1 MKRHKICKIIFAILA
16 VFLCVAFY
24 ELIGICITYK
34 KQPAVSDATIKETQN
49 IMSVAGR
56 ENTERA
62 VIIEKNSQALLERVR
77 LIQNAKDEIIL
88 STFAFKSDESGKLIL
103 GALHDAADRGV
114 HVRIL
119 VDGMESWIDMEGNP
133 YFYGLSSHENVEIKL
148 YNKANPLKP
157 WKTMGRMH
165 DKYLIA
171 DGKIYILGGRNTYN
185 YFLGDFPGHKN
196 FDRDVLVVCDEPQKD
211 NSVNQLWNYFETI
224 WEQEDCRYFHN
235 SKKLADRQSVK
246 KAVLE
251 LQEGYQQYFEVNK
264 EKICDKDYADE
275 TFETEKITLLSNP
288 IHTQAK
294 EPVVWYQLGELMK
307 NAKERVKIHTP
318 YIICNDMMYNTWEE
332 IAQKVPD
339 FSIMTNS
346 VANNGNPFGAAD
358 YAKNRNRIL
367 ETGIDIWEYEGG
379 YSYHGKSIL
388 IDDDLSVIGSFNM
401 DMRSTY
407 LDTELML
414 VIDSEKLNQQ
424 IRETESDYMEK
435 SKEVLANGQ
444 ETEGAKYQGK
454 VLGWKKKLYYG
465 MLRIIIRPL
474 RQLL

>member
-1 MKRHKICKIIFAILA
+1 MKRHKICKIILAILA

-251 LQEGYQQYFEVNK
+251 LQEGYQQYFDDNK
-264 EKICDKDYADE
+264 ERLCDTDYADE

-288 IHTQAK
+288 IHTRAK

-307 NAKERVKIHTP
+307 NAKECVKIHTP

-367 ETGIDIWEYEGG
+367 ETGINIWEYEGG

-414 VIDSEKLNQQ
+414 VI
-424 IRETESDYMEK
+424 R
-435 SKEVLANGQ
+435 SKEIN
-444 ETEGAKYQGK
+444 K
-454 VLGWKKKLYYG
+454 
-465 MLRIIIRPL
+465 
-474 RQLL
+474 QLELSLIHISEPTRRS

>member
-24 ELIGICITYK
+24 ELIGICVTYK

-211 NSVNQLWNYFETI
+211 NS
-224 WEQEDCRYFHN
+224 
-235 SKKLADRQSVK
+235 KAD
-246 KAVLE
+246 
-251 LQEGYQQYFEVNK
+251 
-264 EKICDKDYADE
+264 
-275 TFETEKITLLSNP
+275 
-288 IHTQAK
+288 
-294 EPVVWYQLGELMK
+294 
-307 NAKERVKIHTP
+307 
-318 YIICNDMMYNTWEE
+318 
-332 IAQKVPD
+332 
-339 FSIMTNS
+339 
-346 VANNGNPFGAAD
+346 
-358 YAKNRNRIL
+358 
-367 ETGIDIWEYEGG
+367 
-379 YSYHGKSIL
+379 
-388 IDDDLSVIGSFNM
+388 
-401 DMRSTY
+401 
-407 LDTELML
+407 
-414 VIDSEKLNQQ
+414 
-424 IRETESDYMEK
+424 
-435 SKEVLANGQ
+435 
-444 ETEGAKYQGK
+444 
-454 VLGWKKKLYYG
+454 
-465 MLRIIIRPL
+465 
-474 RQLL
+474 

>member
-251 LQEGYQQYFEVNK
+251 LQEGYQ
-264 EKICDKDYADE
+264 EKICDTDYADE
-275 TFETEKITLLSNP
+275 TFETEKIILLSNP

-367 ETGIDIWEYEGG
+367 ETGINIWEYEGG

-414 VIDSEKLNQQ
+414 VI
-424 IRETESDYMEK
+424 R
-435 SKEVLANGQ
+435 SKEINKQLEDGMMEYESVSRQVLDDGTYYNPYAVKPI
-444 ETEGAKYQGK
+444 ELTEKHKRK
-454 VLGWKKKLYYG
+454 VFLVQHLLGWARDLF
-465 MLRIIIRPL
+465 
-474 RQLL
+474 